1 MVRVRVRVRIR
12 VRVRVRV
19 RIRVRVRVR
28 VRARVADDVA
38 GHLAVPCETLR
49 RERDG
54 YPEDAAVRE

>member
-1 MVRVRVRVRIR
+1 MVELRHLVRGRVGGRGRGRIR

-19 RIRVRVRVR
+19 
-28 VRARVADDVA
+28 RVADDVA
-38 GHLAVPCETLR
+38 GHLAVPRETLR